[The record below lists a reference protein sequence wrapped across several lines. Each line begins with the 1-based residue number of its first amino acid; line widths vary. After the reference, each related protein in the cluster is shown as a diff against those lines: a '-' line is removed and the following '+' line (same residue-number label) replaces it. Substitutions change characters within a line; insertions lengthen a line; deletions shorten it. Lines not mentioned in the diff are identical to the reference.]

1 MRRMRLVSFAAPLLA
16 LFALVLAAAP
26 AQAQAWAGRGRL
38 QGSIKDEQGKPVM
51 GATITLRKGTERVD
65 AKADGPK
72 PLVTDK
78 NGKWS
83 ILGLAGGPW
92 GILIEKEGY
101 VPSEGQ
107 VKVDEYAI
115 AQPLNIVLKV
125 VPKEAIEQAQRQ
137 AEAQSGIGQAKG
149 ALERGNALLA
159 EARPAGGTTDKAKLA
174 EARAAY
180 QEGLDKLAAAKVDDP
195 EVQKAVESTR
205 LSVFQTL
212 AGIDYEL
219 GKSDEAIAMLKQVAA
234 QKPDDAGVLQL
245 LVNLLVQSGHE
256 EEAKQY
262 MAKLPAGA
270 HVDADTVLNMGI
282 KAFNDGDMD
291 KAFTNFDKAV
301 KENPERADAY
311 YYRGLIYLNK
321 GKNAEA
327 KADFNKYLQLDPSDN
342 YHHTD
347 DTKAFLK
354 DIK

>member
-26 AQAQAWAGRGRL
+26 VEAQAWAGRGRL
-38 QGSIKDEQGKPVM
+38 QGSIKDEQGKPVA
-51 GATITLRKGTERVD
+51 GATITLRQGTDRVD
-65 AKADGPK
+65 PKHDGPK

-92 GILIEKEGY
+92 GILIEKEGF

-107 VKVDEYAI
+107 VKVEEFAV
-115 AQPLNIVLKV
+115 AQPLNITLKV
-125 VPKEAIEQAQRQ
+125 IPKEAIEQAQRQ

-180 QEGLDKLAAAKVDDP
+180 QEGLDKLGAAKVEDA
-195 EVQKAVESTR
+195 EVQKAVESTK
-205 LSVFQTL
+205 LSVLQTL

-262 MAKLPAGA
+262 MAKLPEGA

-291 KAFTNFDKAV
+291 KAFANFDRAV

-321 GKNAEA
+321 SKNAEA
-327 KADFNKYLQLDPSDN
+327 KADFNKYLQLDPNDT